1 MQETVIYIIDSFGY
15 LGLCFL
21 IALENLFPP
30 IPSEAILP
38 FAGFMTT
45 YTRMSVVGAIMF
57 ATLGSCI
64 GAVILYWLGTILMP
78 QNLNRL
84 FEDKRVKRLG
94 FKQND
99 VEKTIKWF
107 EKCGKKAVL
116 FGRCVPIIRSLISI
130 PAGMTKMKFSIFFL
144 YTIIGSAIWNTV
156 LIYLGAL
163 LGASWGEVMVYVGK
177 YSELIQIILI
187 AAVVVYMLKYIKK
200 VRDRKA
206 I

>member
-1 MQETVIYIIDSFGY
+1 MQETVIYIMDSFGC

-45 YTRMSVVGAIMF
+45 YTRMTVVGAIIF

-64 GAVILYWLGTILMP
+64 GAVILYWIGTILMP
-78 QNLNRL
+78 QNWNRL

-156 LIYLGAL
+156 LIYFGAL

-177 YSELIQIILI
+177 YSEIIQIILI
-187 AAVVVYMLKYIKK
+187 VAVAVYLWKYIKK
-200 VRDRKA
+200 FRDRKT

>member
-1 MQETVIYIIDSFGY
+1 MQETVIYIMDSFGY

-45 YTRMSVVGAIMF
+45 YTRMTVVGSIIF

-64 GAVILYWLGTILMP
+64 GAIILYWLGTILMP

-84 FEDKRVKRLG
+84 FGDKRVKRLG

-156 LIYLGAL
+156 LIYFGAL

-177 YSELIQIILI
+177 YSEIIQIILI
-187 AAVVVYMLKYIKK
+187 VAVAVYLWKYIKK
-200 VRDRKA
+200 FRDRKT

>member
-1 MQETVIYIIDSFGY
+1 MQETVIYIMDSFGY

-45 YTRMSVVGAIMF
+45 YTRMTVVGAIIF

-64 GAVILYWLGTILMP
+64 GAVILYWIGTILMP
-78 QNLNRL
+78 QNWNRL

-177 YSELIQIILI
+177 YSEIIQIILI
-187 AAVVVYMLKYIKK
+187 AAVVVYLLKYIKK
-200 VRDRKA
+200 FRDRKT

>member
-1 MQETVIYIIDSFGY
+1 MQETVIYIMDSFGY

-45 YTRMSVVGAIMF
+45 YTRMTVVGAIIF

-64 GAVILYWLGTILMP
+64 GAVILYWIGTILMP
-78 QNLNRL
+78 QNWKCL

-94 FKQND
+94 FKQKD

-107 EKCGKKAVL
+107 ERCGKKAVL

-130 PAGMTKMKFSIFFL
+130 PAGMTKMKFSHFFL

-163 LGASWGEVMVYVGK
+163 LGASWGEVMVCVGK
-177 YSELIQIILI
+177 YSEIIQIILI
-187 AAVVVYMLKYIKK
+187 VAVVIYLWKYIKK
-200 VRDRKA
+200 FRDRKT

>member
-1 MQETVIYIIDSFGY
+1 MQETVIYIMDSFGY

-45 YTRMSVVGAIMF
+45 YTRMTVVGAIIF

-64 GAVILYWLGTILMP
+64 GALILYWIGSILMP

-84 FEDKRVKRLG
+84 FEDKKVKRFG
-94 FKQND
+94 FKQKD

-144 YTIIGSAIWNTV
+144 YTMIGSAIWNTV
-156 LIYLGAL
+156 LIYLGAI
-163 LGASWGEVMVYVGK
+163 LGASWGKVMVYVGK
-177 YSELIQIILI
+177 YSEIIQIILI
-187 AAVVVYMLKYIKK
+187 TAVVVYLWKYIKK
-200 VRDRKA
+200 VRDRKT

>member
-1 MQETVIYIIDSFGY
+1 MQETVIYIMDSFGY
-15 LGLCFL
+15 LGLCLL

-45 YTRMSVVGAIMF
+45 YTRMTVVGAIIF

-64 GAVILYWLGTILMP
+64 GALILYWIGSILMP

-84 FEDKRVKRLG
+84 FEDKKVKRFG
-94 FKQND
+94 FKQKD

-156 LIYLGAL
+156 LIYLGAM
-163 LGASWGEVMVYVGK
+163 LGASWGKVMVYVGK
-177 YSELIQIILI
+177 YSEIIQIILI
-187 AAVVVYMLKYIKK
+187 TAVVVYLWKYIKK
-200 VRDRKA
+200 VRDRKT

>member
-1 MQETVIYIIDSFGY
+1 MQETVIYIMDSFGY

-45 YTRMSVVGAIMF
+45 YTRMSVVGAIIF
-57 ATLGSCI
+57 ATIGSCI
-64 GAVILYWLGTILMP
+64 GAVILYWLGTVLMP

-163 LGASWGEVMVYVGK
+163 LGASWGEVMFYVGK
-177 YSELIQIILI
+177 YSEIIQIILI
-187 AAVVVYMLKYIKK
+187 AAVVVYLWKYIKK
-200 VRDRKA
+200 FRDRKT

>member
-1 MQETVIYIIDSFGY
+1 MQETVIYIMDSFGY

-45 YTRMSVVGAIMF
+45 YTRMSVVGAIIF
-57 ATLGSCI
+57 ATIGSCI
-64 GAVILYWLGTILMP
+64 GAVILYWFGTVLMP

-163 LGASWGEVMVYVGK
+163 LGASWGEVMFYVGK
-177 YSELIQIILI
+177 YSEIIQIILI
-187 AAVVVYMLKYIKK
+187 AAVVVYLWKYIKK
-200 VRDRKA
+200 FRDRKT

>member
-1 MQETVIYIIDSFGY
+1 MQETVIYIMDSFGY
-15 LGLCFL
+15 LGLCLL

-45 YTRMSVVGAIMF
+45 YTRMTVVGAIIF

-64 GAVILYWLGTILMP
+64 GALILYWIGSILMP

-84 FEDKRVKRLG
+84 FEDKKVKRFG
-94 FKQND
+94 FKQKD

-116 FGRCVPIIRSLISI
+116 LGRCVPIIRSLISI

-144 YTIIGSAIWNTV
+144 YTMIGSAIWNTV
-156 LIYLGAL
+156 LIYLGAI
-163 LGASWGEVMVYVGK
+163 LGASWGKVMVYVGK
-177 YSELIQIILI
+177 YSEIIQIILI
-187 AAVVVYMLKYIKK
+187 TAVVVYLWKYIKK
-200 VRDRKA
+200 VRDRKT

>member
-1 MQETVIYIIDSFGY
+1 MQETVIYIMDSFGY

-45 YTRMSVVGAIMF
+45 YTRMSIVGAIIF
-57 ATLGSCI
+57 ATIGSCI
-64 GAVILYWLGTILMP
+64 GAVILYWLGTVLMP

-156 LIYLGAL
+156 LICLGAL

-177 YSELIQIILI
+177 YSEIIQIILI
-187 AAVVVYMLKYIKK
+187 AAVVVYLWKYIKK
-200 VRDRKA
+200 FRDRKT

>member
-1 MQETVIYIIDSFGY
+1 MQETVIYIMDSFGY

-45 YTRMSVVGAIMF
+45 YTRMSVVGAIIF
-57 ATLGSCI
+57 ATIGSCI
-64 GAVILYWLGTILMP
+64 GAVILYWLGTVLMP

-156 LIYLGAL
+156 LICLGAL

-177 YSELIQIILI
+177 YSEIIQIILI
-187 AAVVVYMLKYIKK
+187 AAVVVYLWKYIKK
-200 VRDRKA
+200 FRDRKT

>member
-1 MQETVIYIIDSFGY
+1 MQETVIYIMDSFGY

-45 YTRMSVVGAIMF
+45 YTRMTVVGAIIF

-64 GAVILYWLGTILMP
+64 GALILYWIGSILMP

-84 FEDKRVKRLG
+84 FEDKKVKRFG
-94 FKQND
+94 FKQKD

-144 YTIIGSAIWNTV
+144 YTIIGSGIWNTV
-156 LIYLGAL
+156 LIYLGAM

-177 YSELIQIILI
+177 YSEIIQIILI
-187 AAVVVYMLKYIKK
+187 TAVVVYLWKYIKK
-200 VRDRKA
+200 VRDRKT